1 MTRTSPTL
9 PVIILGAG
17 MVGLTLAQALKKA
30 GIPYE
35 VYERDSAADT
45 EKGRGWAL
53 TVHWALN
60 ALEECLPAELFNRLE
75 EIQVDPTLDDSRRFC
90 FLDLATAIPKY
101 VIPPSKRLRVNRR
114 LLGNLLGE
122 GLDINYNK
130 TLSSFHYSPETPDS
144 VTVTFTDGTSTT
156 GCLLVGTDGRNSK
169 TRRLLLGEEAGALN
183 PLPVRSIGTTIT
195 MTPEQF
201 APIREI
207 DPLLFQGSHPETG
220 VYMWFSLVSSPTI
233 NGSKDTPNPIYE
245 GQLIQSW
252 LYKSEKDA
260 VPETD
265 AERLALFKSNAQ
277 HFQRRLREAIETLP
291 EDSKVLHIKL
301 VDWVPVD
308 WDNLGGRVTLA
319 GDAAHAMTSYRGEAF
334 NHGVA
339 DAAVLSRNI
348 IAAWTNPGMTGGIAD
363 AVGRYEN
370 EMRERTR
377 DSVLLSTQACLDAH
391 NLNGLQPDSP
401 IVSKR
406 AKIAREARDA
416 RARAKLSEIA
426 V

>member
-1 MTRTSPTL
+1 MIRTSPSH

-30 GIPYE
+30 GIPFQ

-53 TVHWALN
+53 TVHWALS
-60 ALEECLPAELFNRLE
+60 ALEECLPPELYNRLE
-75 EIQVDPTLDDSRRFC
+75 NIQVDPTLDDSRRFC
-90 FLDLATAIPKY
+90 FLDLSTAIPKY
-101 VIPPSKRLRVNRR
+101 IIPPSKRLRVNRR

-122 GLDINYNK
+122 GIDIQYNK
-130 TLSSFHYSPETPDS
+130 TLSSFHVSPEIPDA
-144 VTVTFTDGTSTT
+144 VTISFTDGTSTT

-169 TRRLLLGEEAGALN
+169 TRRILLGEEIGALN
-183 PLPVRSIGTTIT
+183 PLPVCSIGTTIT

-207 DPLLFQGSHPETG
+207 DPLLFQGSHPATG
-220 VYMWFSLVSSPTI
+220 VPQI
-233 NGSKDTPNPIYE
+233 NGSKDTLNPFYE

-265 AERLALFKSNAQ
+265 SERLALFKRNAQ
-277 HFQRRLREAIETLP
+277 CFHWRLREAINTLP
-291 EDSKVLHIKL
+291 EDSKVIHIKL
-301 VDWVPVD
+301 VDWVPVE
-308 WDNLGGRVTLA
+308 WDNRDGRVTLA

-339 DAAVLSRNI
+339 DAAVLARNI
-348 IAAWTNPGMTGGIAD
+348 ITAWNDPAAIGRLGD
-363 AVGRYEN
+363 AVSRYEV
-370 EMRERTR
+370 EMRERTWE
-377 DSVLLSTQACLDAH
+377 SVLLSTQACLDAH
-391 NLNGLQPDSP
+391 DLNGLQPDSP

-406 AKIAREARDA
+406 AKVAREARDA
-416 RARAKLSEIA
+416 RAKAKLLE
-426 V
+426 VVV